1 VQTLLAIAAA
11 LVIGIMLAAQLG
23 PAMLD
28 PMFFIPFTCLAAFFA
43 GQSHTELLWR
53 SVLRSLGLMAGI
65 LTVALTLINLDP
77 PHNLLPDAQT
87 WIGAIALSLSSTF
100 LAASAYRW
108 VAGRFRVSTAKWSL
122 RAAMLALYCV
132 YRWMPGEWLVWIN
145 EQTGTHGVAMPCLAI
160 AAVLA
165 AIAWAIQRRAT
176 V

>member
-1 VQTLLAIAAA
+1 MQTLLAVAAA

-43 GQSHTELLWR
+43 GQSHVELLWR
-53 SVLRSLGLMAGI
+53 AVLRPLGLMAGI

-77 PHNLLPDAQT
+77 PHNRLPDGQT
-87 WIGAIALSLSSTF
+87 WIAAIALSLSSTF
-100 LAASAYRW
+100 LAASGYRW
-108 VAGRFRVSTAKWSL
+108 IAARFRVSTAKWAL

-132 YRWMPGEWLVWIN
+132 YRWMPGEWIVWLN
-145 EQTGTHGVAMPCLAI
+145 EQTTNYGVAMPCLAI
-160 AAVLA
+160 AVVLA
-165 AIAWAIQRRAT
+165 SIAWGIRRRAT